1 MDRRSPTHGR
11 HWTISAEQHQAEI
24 VQCGAALQSYR
35 VDGRALADHFRD
47 DELPVG
53 YAGQLLAPWPNRIA
67 AGAYTWRGAHL
78 QLPLNEPAHGHAI
91 HGLLC
96 WEPWRLLDRAAD
108 RLLLEWDLLPRP
120 GYPFALSVTIEWS
133 VSTDG
138 LRCRA
143 VATNAG
149 TASAPFGFGA
159 HPYLRVPGTTGP
171 DDLRLELPAA
181 TRLRSDERL
190 LPVARDKVEG
200 TEHDYRA
207 GGTLAGRR
215 LDDAFTDVVRE
226 PDGTTHARLFGPSGD
241 GVEIWAD
248 GAFGYWQVFTADSLP
263 ESSGHRR
270 AAVAIEPMTCPA
282 DAFNSGEGLVTLDPA
297 TRWEGTWGIR
307 PC

>member
-1 MDRRSPTHGR
+1 MDRTSPTHGR
-11 HWTISAEQHQAEI
+11 HWTISAEQHEAEI

-53 YAGQLLAPWPNRIA
+53 YAGQLLAPWPNRVA
-67 AGAYTWRGAHL
+67 AGAYTWRGEHL
-78 QLPLNEPAHGHAI
+78 QLPLNEPARGHAI

-96 WEPWRLLDRAAD
+96 WEPWTLLDRAAD
-108 RLLLEWDLLPRP
+108 RLLLERNLFPRP
-120 GYPFALSVTIEWS
+120 GYPFALTVTVEWS

-143 VATNAG
+143 VGTNPG
-149 TASAPFGFGA
+149 TASAPFGFGS
-159 HPYLRVPGTTGP
+159 HPYLRVPGTTDT
-171 DDLRLELPAA
+171 DDLRLQLPAA
-181 TRLRSDERL
+181 TRLRPDERL
-190 LPVARDKVEG
+190 LPVAHDPVERTG
-200 TEHDYRA
+200 HDFRA
-207 GGTLAGRR
+207 GATLAGRR
-215 LDDAFTDVVRE
+215 LDDAFTDVARE
-226 PDGTTHARLFGPSGD
+226 PDGTAHARLFGPSGD

-282 DAFNSGEGLVTLDPA
+282 DAFNSGEGLVTLDPGA
-297 TRWEGTWGIR
+297 RWEGTWGIR